1 MFSPLDPVLCFY
13 LLLGQKYIVDN
24 NPQFTQPKLWSETI
38 ELITNDN
45 IFDLNDTIP
54 KVIVNDKE

>member
-1 MFSPLDPVLCFY
+1 MFSPIDPVLCFY

-24 NPQFTQPKLWSETI
+24 NLQFTQPIAWYENK

-45 IFDLNDTIP
+45 IFNLNDTIP

>member
-24 NPQFTQPKLWSETI
+24 NPQFTQSQAWFENK

-45 IFDLNDTIP
+45 IFNLNDTIP
-54 KVIVNDKE
+54 KLIK